1 LRGSID
7 GTFYIILD
15 VCNGFKTVTRF
26 VLPKEYSVK
35 YVNEVTSSSVKDYGL
50 LAGPVVL
57 KAVSNGESIVT
68 ITNQNII
75 SIWKK

>member
-1 LRGSID
+1 
-7 GTFYIILD
+7 
-15 VCNGFKTVTRF
+15 
-26 VLPKEYSVK
+26 LPGEYSIK

-50 LAGPVVL
+50 LTGPVIIKVV
-57 KAVSNGESIVT
+57 ANDDSFVT